1 MPQVY
6 FYGVLTLVT
15 AMLNARRRFTAAA
28 FAPVMNNLVVIAM
41 FLTLPAVAHG
51 DLLGPDPLGVAQ
63 DEWRV
68 LFWLGLGTT
77 LGVAASAVVVV
88 PSLADPRLGLRFN
101 LAGATRSSAGWCGCP
116 AGPWATWPPT
126 RCRSWRRCSSPTS

>member
-1 MPQVY
+1 MVFPQAGQPNSIGTFISLGVGGPGSEGYAEAATRLLRWFMPQVY

-28 FAPVMNNLVVIAM
+28 FAPVMNNLVVIVM

-51 DLLGPDPLGVAQ
+51 DLLGSDPLGVAH

-68 LFWLGLGTT
+68 LLWLGLGTT
-77 LGVAASAVVVV
+77 LGV
-88 PSLADPRLGLRFN
+88 
-101 LAGATRSSAGWCGCP
+101 
-116 AGPWATWPPT
+116 
-126 RCRSWRRCSSPTS
+126 